1 MLYSNIRMVKF
12 VAINKYGIPE
22 QASLKVMENL
32 YKKCRFRKKDDF
44 ENRKSWCLLVDK
56 NQKIY
61 IHIFAKN
68 TGRHMSI
75 NKYELPPP
83 IDTDLFYGTVA
94 VVASTDE
101 ANTDHVDLTVDMW
114 NQIYDKLMGG
124 FEDLDN
130 DENDPEEE
138 EEEIPAEHLTKH
150 GYSKETNFVVED
162 GEIEYNSSS
171 SSPEEEEYDFSVD
184 DSDCDSFHS
193 VGDKD
198 DKEEIQKD
206 EFVPSEEEDEDEDAD
221 SELSEEEIEKEN

>member
-1 MLYSNIRMVKF
+1 MADKGIHVLRLFKAAAFKQLPVKGRI
-12 VAINKYGIPE
+12 VRHHKHGRRIE
-22 QASLKVMENL
+22 SVDQQAAL
-32 YKKCRFRKKDDF
+32 
-44 ENRKSWCLLVDK
+44 
-56 NQKIY
+56 
-61 IHIFAKN
+61 
-68 TGRHMSI
+68 
-75 NKYELPPP
+75 
-83 IDTDLFYGTVA
+83 
-94 VVASTDE
+94 
-101 ANTDHVDLTVDMW
+101 
-114 NQIYDKLMGG
+114 
-124 FEDLDN
+124 
-130 DENDPEEE
+130 
-138 EEEIPAEHLTKH
+138 